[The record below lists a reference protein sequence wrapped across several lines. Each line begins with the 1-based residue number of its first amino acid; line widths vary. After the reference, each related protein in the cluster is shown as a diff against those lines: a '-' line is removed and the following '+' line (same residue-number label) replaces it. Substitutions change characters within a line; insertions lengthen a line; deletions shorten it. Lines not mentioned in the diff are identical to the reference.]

1 MSPHKVLLC
10 AYHGMARVTTHQPL
24 SYPDLLTWRRAN
36 RFNQRQAARLLGI
49 SQTYYGRLE
58 RREQVATGRRAKT
71 IMAVTGVPLAIL
83 VGAA

>member
-1 MSPHKVLLC
+1 MSLGKTYILRGRV
-10 AYHGMARVTTHQPL
+10 MMRVTERN
-24 SYPDLLTWRRAN
+24 YPDLKSWREAHG
-36 RFNQRQAARLLGI
+36 FNQRQAARLLNI

-58 RREQVATGRRAKT
+58 RREQAATGRRAKT